1 MELTWHGWS
10 CFRLKGKEASIV
22 TDPYTLTTPSSLHK
36 LTPDI
41 VTLSD
46 RDQAKAP
53 PTGSFKLI
61 TGPGEYE
68 VKNVL
73 VTGTPCFNDGKRV
86 GTVFKIEM
94 DDLVL
99 CHLGQMK
106 QPLSASQVEGLA
118 DVDVLFVPV
127 AGEDQSIDAAKAV
140 EMINLI
146 EPRVVVPMHFE
157 PSALGIAGTPVEKFC
172 HEFGQTGVTPQA
184 KLTVTKSSLPAE
196 PLVVVLDP
204 R

>member
-1 MELTWHGWS
+1 LELTWHGWS

-22 TDPYTLTTPSSLHK
+22 TDPYTLPNPPTLQK

-41 VTLSD
+41 VTVSD
-46 RDQAKAP
+46 RQQAADP
-53 PTGSFKLI
+53 PAGAFKVI
-61 TGPGEYE
+61 AGPGEYE
-68 VKNVL
+68 VKNIL
-73 VTGTPCFNDGKRV
+73 ITGSPSFDHGQRV

-99 CHLGQMK
+99 CHLGQLK
-106 QPLSASQVEGLA
+106 EPLSASQVEGLA

-127 AGEDQSIDAAKAV
+127 AGDGVSIDAAKAV
-140 EMINLI
+140 EMINLL

-157 PSALGIAGTPVEKFC
+157 LGALGISGTPVEKFC
-172 HEFGQTGVTPQA
+172 HEIGQTAVTPQA
-184 KLTVTKSSLPAE
+184 KFTVTKTSLPAE
-196 PLVVVLDP
+196 PMVVVLEA

>member
-22 TDPYTLTTPSSLHK
+22 TDPYTLPSPPTLQQ
-36 LTPDI
+36 LNPDI
-41 VTLSD
+41 ITVSD
-46 RDQAKAP
+46 REQAQKP
-53 PTGSFKLI
+53 PAGPFKVI
-61 TGPGEYE
+61 AGPGEYE

-73 VTGTPCFNDGKRV
+73 VLGCPSFSQGKRV
-86 GTVFKIEM
+86 GTWFKIEM

-99 CHLGQMK
+99 CHLGQLK
-106 QPLSASQVEGLA
+106 EPISSSDVEALA

-127 AGEDQSIDAAKAV
+127 AGQDESIDAVKAV

-146 EPRVVVPMHFE
+146 EPRIVVPMHYE
-157 PSALGIAGTPVEKFC
+157 PSALGVAGTPVEKFC
-172 HEFGQTGVTPQA
+172 HEIGQTGVAPQP
-184 KLTVTKSSLPAE
+184 KLTVTKTSLPAE
-196 PLVVVLDP
+196 PVVVVLEL